1 MNAVLLQSILFMS
14 SAHTNTLPRVHKMH
28 YPKSRRENNQLKN
41 NSTVFSSKHMR
52 RFHRIKQPGFDV
64 QRLNK

>member
-14 SAHTNTLPRVHKMH
+14 SSHMNTMPRVHKMH
-28 YPKSRRENNQLKN
+28 YPKSRRKNNQFKN
-41 NSTVFSSKHMR
+41 NSPLFSSKQLR
-52 RFHRIKQPGFDV
+52 RFHRIKQPGFDI